1 MTRQTLHRRFLATT
15 AWAETATLVI
25 LLVNIATVHDQFV
38 TSAVGRLHGGLYVAC
53 AAACV
58 AARWV
63 RGWSWPLVVVTLLP
77 AIGPVVALERL
88 RREERTGTAG
98 PDAEVQVAGRTA

>member
-25 LLVNIATVHDQFV
+25 LLVNIATVHDQLV

-53 AAACV
+53 GAACV
-58 AARWV
+58 AARWL
-63 RGWSWPLVVVTLLP
+63 RRWSWPLVALTLLP
-77 AIGPVVALERL
+77 AVGPVIALERL
-88 RREERTGTAG
+88 RREEGAGTHG
-98 PDAEVQVAGRTA
+98 PDAEVQPAGRTA